1 VATRPG
7 DQPPHDHDPDRPIWV
22 RRWTRYSTAADRLSH
37 GLLHHLAAA
46 WQAFSIRDL
55 HQAASLAY
63 YAVFSLF
70 PLLMLTV
77 SIASALFGAD
87 AIQQQVIKLAQRFFP
102 GETQAIVEPYITVA
116 LAQETVIDL
125 VAVVGLLWSASS
137 LFANLSRTLDVIF
150 RPTGDARRA
159 LWRNRLLGVGMM
171 GGLAVL
177 LVAVFLGSLGFR
189 LIGTALLER
198 PGSLMRVWSVL
209 VPIGLDMGILIL
221 LFRFVPQTAPR
232 WKALVPAALAGSLGW
247 ELSKTLFVWYLET
260 VANIN
265 VVYGSLGTVVAL
277 MLWAYL
283 SAALLLLSA
292 EICVAIDTWL
302 SSSPDKS

>member
-1 VATRPG
+1 MT
-7 DQPPHDHDPDRPIWV
+7 
-22 RRWTRYSTAADRLSH
+22 SLN
-37 GLLHHLAAA
+37 
-46 WQAFSIRDL
+46 RDL

-87 AIQQQVIKLAQRFFP
+87 AIQQQVIRLSQRFFP
-102 GETQAIVEPYITVA
+102 GDTQAIIEPYITVA
-116 LAQETVIDL
+116 LEQETVIDL
-125 VAVVGLLWSASS
+125 VAVVSLIWSASS
-137 LFANLSRTLDVIF
+137 LFANLSRTLDTIF
-150 RPTGDARRA
+150 RPAGEAQRA

-177 LVAVFLGSLGFR
+177 LTMVFLGSLGFR

-198 PGSLMRVWSVL
+198 PGTLMRVWSVL
-209 VPIGLDMGILIL
+209 VPIGLDMAILIL
-221 LFRFVPQTAPR
+221 LFRFVPHTAPR
-232 WKALVPAALAGSLGW
+232 WKALVPSALVGSLGW
-247 ELSKTLFVWYLET
+247 ELGKSLFVWYLET
-260 VANIN
+260 VAKLN
-265 VVYGSLGTVVAL
+265 VVYGSLGAVVAL

-292 EICVAIDTWL
+292 EVCVAVDNWL
-302 SSSPDKS
+302 LQRENP